1 MVNKKKLKKQF
12 KKKFQ
17 YGREVFGKHA
27 YPKAMEVHDKIEQL
41 VKNNHI
47 GQEHALNWDLKG
59 QVIDLVKKGLNVDI
73 VPTTAK
79 RWIDKI
85 SGIETS
91 RIDEPVNWDSQ
102 AIIDAIGVSGQT
114 QFTMT
119 NAIMHQPRILRSTR
133 WIDRHVEEGEGEIAP
148 ETFRYVKCANFVLN
162 NMGSALA
169 LDIDL
174 WVIAKAFE
182 RRDRLGL
189 DNQDLIDWISYAPY
203 MSEHYY
209 RDYLNAIDKGSVKE
223 LSAFDKDVAVT
234 IEYTVQEGDSP
245 IEDIHMPDI
254 EKQALRMAL
263 KEGAWAEKSGIEVP
277 NLKFK
282 ARQTL
287 ADYLFGFAEA
297 MDLKRYLLPSQTLSQ
312 YIQATKPKDLI
323 KIELGS
329 PAYVLM
335 DLEEEVKFN
344 SSVPTTVPKVS
355 KDGDFV
361 AVSDNTYGSHI
372 SSQLPLTIVA

>member
-1 MVNKKKLKKQF
+1 MVDKKKIKKEF
-12 KKKFQ
+12 KRKFEF
-17 YGREVFGKHA
+17 GREVFGKHA
-27 YPKAMEVHDKIEQL
+27 YPKAIKLHDDIKDLIQ
-41 VKNNHI
+41 NNYI
-47 GQEHALNWDLKG
+47 GQEFNYKWDIKSQL
-59 QVIDLVKKGLNVDI
+59 IDNVQKGLGHKLDR
-73 VPTTAK
+73 TTAK

-85 SGIETS
+85 TGIKTSAIDKPVDWGSQAKLIET
-91 RIDEPVNWDSQ
+91 V
-102 AIIDAIGVSGQT
+102 GVPGT
-114 QFTMT
+114 QY
-119 NAIMHQPRILRSTR
+119 QPRILRSTR
-133 WIDRHVEEGEGEIAP
+133 LIDRHVEEGEGEIAP

-263 KEGAWAEKSGIEVP
+263 KEGAWEKKAGLEVP
-277 NLKFK
+277 NLKFR
-282 ARQTL
+282 ARHTL

>member
-1 MVNKKKLKKQF
+1 MDW
-12 KKKFQ
+12 
-17 YGREVFGKHA
+17 G
-27 YPKAMEVHDKIEQL
+27 
-41 VKNNHI
+41 
-47 GQEHALNWDLKG
+47 
-59 QVIDLVKKGLNVDI
+59 
-73 VPTTAK
+73 
-79 RWIDKI
+79 
-85 SGIETS
+85 
-91 RIDEPVNWDSQ
+91 SQ
-102 AIIDAIGVSGQT
+102 AKLIEAVGVSGPT
-114 QFTMT
+114 QFTMA
-119 NAIMHQPRILRSTR
+119 NSIMHQPRILRSTR
-133 WIDRHVEEGEGEIAP
+133 WIYRHVVEGEGEIAP

-189 DNQDLIDWISYAPY
+189 DNQDLVDWISYAPY
-203 MSEHYY
+203 MNEYY
-209 RDYLNAIDKGSVKE
+209 YQEYLNAIDKGSVKE

-263 KEGAWAEKSGIEVP
+263 KEGAWEKEASSWKDYQVP

-344 SSVPTTVPKVS
+344 SSVSKSVPKVT
-355 KDGDFV
+355 KDGGFV
-361 AVSDNTYGSHI
+361 AEVNNK
-372 SSQLPLTIVA
+372 LV